1 MARRYFAGFSPL
13 AAMERAI
20 SLTARA
26 SAVAAL
32 MMACACPS
40 ARDRSSCSDSYATGI
55 QYSFSSE
62 SIGRTRAFRRLNEQV
77 EVQRVNVT

>member
-1 MARRYFAGFSPL
+1 MLTLVLGSLMMRFSASRYLQPATCHTSSSNDHVTASARAYFMARRYFAGFSPL

-32 MMACACPS
+32 MMACA
-40 ARDRSSCSDSYATGI
+40 
-55 QYSFSSE
+55 
-62 SIGRTRAFRRLNEQV
+62 
-77 EVQRVNVT
+77 